1 MISIIGDSVDELANL
16 QSIIETGLLNNDES
30 TTLDVTYKLS
40 SRDILLVDQYNHI
53 VGRKEQKNDR

>member
-1 MISIIGDSVDELANL
+1 MISIIGNSVDELANL